1 MQYALVTLALTAST
15 FALPTKREVIG
26 NTLDTVT
33 GTAGGVVGTATGAT
47 SGLGLGKRQELVDP
61 ALKTVD
67 ETLGGVTSTLGK
79 RQNDVLTPVVDTA
92 GGVVGTATGVV
103 GSTGLTEGLLKRQ
116 EGLTDSLP
124 VVKDLKVDELTSGLP
139 VVGRRQ
145 ESTEGLVGGV
155 TKDLGVDGLTSGL
168 KGLPVVGKRGLD
180 ASNAVDDVAGT
191 VGNLKVGE
199 TVGNTVSGLDLPTT
213 VGSATDAT
221 QNLRADKTV
230 DDLNVVKRGVV
241 DETVGDLKAGETV
254 NSATSTVGDLT
265 GSVSKAV
272 ERDLGL
278 DGVTGTATDVVGSV
292 TGTAGNVLKRGTVG
306 DNVGGITDKVNVG
319 ETVQGATGTVGSAT
333 DAVKGLNLKRD
344 LDLGALVSSIS
355 SEQLDDILSKVDV
368 DGLLEDLTDI
378 LSNVDISG
386 ILSSLTDDQLSTITD
401 GLGLGSLL

>member
-15 FALPTKREVIG
+15 LALPTKRAVLDG
-26 NTLDTVT
+26 TLDSVT
-33 GTAGGVVGTATGAT
+33 GTAGEVVGTATGAT
-47 SGLGLGKRQELVDP
+47 SGLGLGRRQSGVVDSLPLVKD
-61 ALKTVD
+61 LKVD
-67 ETLGGVTSTLGK
+67 EITQDLPLVGR
-79 RQNDVLTPVVDTA
+79 RQNDLLTPVVDTA
-92 GGVVGTATGVV
+92 GGVVGTATGAV
-103 GSTGLTEGLLKRQ
+103 GSTGLTDGLLK
-116 EGLTDSLP
+116 
-124 VVKDLKVDELTSGLP
+124 
-139 VVGRRQ
+139 RQ

-155 TKDLGVDGLTSGL
+155 TKDLGVDGLTGGL

-180 ASNAVDDVAGT
+180 ASNAVDDVSGT

-306 DNVGGITDKVNVG
+306 DNVGGITDKVNVD